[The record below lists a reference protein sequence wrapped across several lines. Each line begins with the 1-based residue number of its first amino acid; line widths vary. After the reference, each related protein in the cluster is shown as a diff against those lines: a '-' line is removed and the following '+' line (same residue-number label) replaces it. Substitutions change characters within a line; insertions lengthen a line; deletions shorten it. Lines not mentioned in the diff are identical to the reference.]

1 MKKIIFIFLLMFISA
16 LNAENLI
23 NYKLKNGLNVILYVK
38 KGLPIVNVN
47 VVYKAGCKDEHN
59 GITGIAHMLEHMNF
73 RGSKNFKDGFIES
86 FITNNGGVENATTS
100 FDYTKY
106 YVTVNKKVLA
116 MVLKVYADNM
126 NNLIINSKKFQKER
140 NVVYQERL
148 WRIDNSP
155 DGYLYYTLNRMA
167 YLESPYRWTPI
178 GFANDILHWS
188 RDDVY
193 NFYKKFYNPSNATL
207 VIAGDI
213 NVEKTKKLIKEI
225 FGKIKGRKT
234 DFYFTEEPGQK
245 GERRATLDFVSSNKK
260 LAIAYHIPALSEY
273 STPVLDIVT
282 YMLFARDNAVLK
294 KILLRDKKLVSSVY
308 GGNNERLHSGLFYI
322 FATLNKDVKFKDVE
336 SVIYNEFEKLKKGKF
351 SDEDFKLS
359 KKRALID
366 YIYSQETVTSIG
378 NMLSFYGGIGRLQYY
393 KDYPDLIKNITK
405 KDIMEIAK
413 KYFNKNNRTVINLY
427 PIKGKSIQYTPSIS
441 GGIR

>member
-1 MKKIIFIFLLMFISA
+1 
-16 LNAENLI
+16 
-23 NYKLKNGLNVILYVK
+23 
-38 KGLPIVNVN
+38 
-47 VVYKAGCKDEHN
+47 
-59 GITGIAHMLEHMNF
+59 MLEHMNF